1 MKTFID
7 PNLLQ
12 RLRVGPL
19 APYLDAYLKHIEQ
32 EGFLPSSAPMQMY
45 AIARFSKWLRD
56 RQFDLYQVDEAA
68 VNRFLK
74 RDPGVVHSCECATL
88 RRLLAMLRQLGV
100 TVAKASEPVRN
111 PLDGAT
117 AWLMGYRNPGTLQFL
132 TPGDREIVM
141 KRAFWAPRERVFDAF
156 VNPKLLKQWFYGTP
170 GGTLAVCEV
179 ALKANEPFRYVWRD
193 ADGREMGMRGVCLQF
208 TRPERIVATEQF
220 DEPWYPGGAVGTIE
234 LQQYSD
240 ITVLTQT
247 IRYDSRVARDKAV
260 ETQMEHAVALGYDRL
275 ETLLASL
282 EHKKRR
288 KG

>member
-1 MKTFID
+1 MENKRSS
-7 PNLLQ
+7 NSS
-12 RLRVGPL
+12 
-19 APYLDAYLKHIEQ
+19 LDATFAALSDATRRRILERLALGDASVGELTALFQLTQPTISKHLQVLERAGLITT
-32 EGFLPSSAPMQMY
+32 
-45 AIARFSKWLRD
+45 IRD
-56 RQFDLYQVDEAA
+56 AQ
-68 VNRFLK
+68 
-74 RDPGVVHSCECATL
+74 
-88 RRLLAMLRQLGV
+88 RRVRKL
-100 TVAKASEPVRN
+100 VRN

-141 KRAFWAPRERVFDAF
+141 KRAFWAPRERVFEAF
-156 VNPKLLKQWFYGTP
+156 VSPKLLKQWFYGTP

-179 ALKANEPFRYVWRD
+179 ALKANEPFRYVWRN

-208 TRPERIVATEQF
+208 IRPERIVATEQF

-247 IRYDSRVARDKAV
+247 IRYDSRAARDKAV
-260 ETQMEHAVALGYDRL
+260 ETKMEHAVALGYDRL

-288 KG
+288 KE